1 MSGALIAI
9 MVGVGIVIWW
19 MYVDDEDNF
28 LD

>member
-1 MSGALIAI
+1 MTSALIAF
-9 MVGVGIVIWW
+9 MVGVGIIIWW